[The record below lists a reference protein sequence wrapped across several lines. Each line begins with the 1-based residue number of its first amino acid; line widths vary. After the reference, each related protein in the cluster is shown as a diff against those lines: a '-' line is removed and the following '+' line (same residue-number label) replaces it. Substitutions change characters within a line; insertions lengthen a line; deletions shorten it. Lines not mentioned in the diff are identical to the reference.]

1 MKFGLQGIVLVLALI
16 GILAASYFMFFAKAN
31 ERRAELER
39 DIALKQR
46 ELGDLE
52 KSTAGINDVN
62 HKIADLQQAIT
73 FFESKLPPRKQV
85 EDVLQE
91 VWHLAEANSLT
102 AKTIK
107 TPKDKRTASYGE
119 QDMEMSLSGN
129 FTGFYTFLLQVE
141 KLPRLTRIKKMNL
154 TKINDRD
161 GDMQA
166 EMILSIYFEP
176 EDPANAGTA
185 TAAAH

>member
-1 MKFGLQGIVLVLALI
+1 MKFGIQGIVLVLALI

-31 ERRAELER
+31 QRRAELEQT
-39 DIALKQR
+39 ITAKQR
-46 ELGDLE
+46 ELADLE

-62 HKIADLQQAIT
+62 HKITDLQQAIS

-119 QDMEMSLSGN
+119 QEMEMSLSGN
-129 FTGFYTFLLQVE
+129 FKGFYNYLLQVE
-141 KLPRLTRIKKMNL
+141 KLPRLTRVKKMNL
-154 TKINDRD
+154 TKITDRD
-161 GDMQA
+161 GEMQA
-166 EMILSIYFEP
+166 ELTLSIYFEP
-176 EDPANAGTA
+176 DDSANAS
-185 TAAAH
+185 AAAR